1 MDKAEGTID
10 ERVVKRVL
18 DFIDFGNAENNKKKE
33 YNKRDK
39 FRNRKNWQDNKDI
52 LTQLTLLFYNK
63 IENNPTT
70 IIQSQENLEIQRENI
85 KLLKEN
91 NELKIELESFKDTRK
106 HNRLNRE
113 LINELKIEIQNKD
126 LLITQLQKKDKPE
139 VSYAKDKS
147 MFDEMSKEP
156 VDDNYDPYTID
167 NDTLDNP
174 TTLSDFNDSQIN
186 NAKYTYGKDF
196 WDSLDDDLKI
206 QCLLQLG

>member
-1 MDKAEGTID
+1 MNKVDD
-10 ERVVKRVL
+10 RVVKRVL
-18 DFIDFGNAENNKKKE
+18 EFIDFGNTENNKKKE

-39 FRNRKNWQDNKDI
+39 FRNRKNWQDDKDI
-52 LTQLTLLFYNK
+52 LTQLTLLFYNRL
-63 IENNPTT
+63 ENNTTT

-126 LLITQLQKKDKPE
+126 LLITQLQKKDKE
-139 VSYAKDKS
+139 EDKS

-156 VDDNYDPYTID
+156 VDDSYDPYTID
-167 NDTLDNP
+167 NDVLDNP
-174 TTLSDFNDSQIN
+174 TTLSDFSNTEIN
-186 NAKYTYGKDF
+186 NAKYTYGIEF

-206 QCLLQLG
+206 QCLLQLR

>member
-1 MDKAEGTID
+1 MNKVDD
-10 ERVVKRVL
+10 RVVKRVL
-18 DFIDFGNAENNKKKE
+18 EFIDFGNTENNKKKE

-39 FRNRKNWQDNKDI
+39 FRNRKNWQDDKDI
-52 LTQLTLLFYNK
+52 LTQLTLLFYNRL
-63 IENNPTT
+63 ENNTTT

-126 LLITQLQKKDKPE
+126 LLITQLQKKDKE
-139 VSYAKDKS
+139 EDKS

-156 VDDNYDPYTID
+156 VDDSYDPYTID
-167 NDTLDNP
+167 NDTLDNT
-174 TTLSDFNDSQIN
+174 TTLKDFSNTEIN
-186 NAKYTYGKDF
+186 NAKYTYGIEF

-206 QCLLQLG
+206 QCLLQLR

>member
-1 MDKAEGTID
+1 MDKVD

-91 NELKIELESFKDTRK
+91 DELKKELESFKDTRK

-113 LINELKIEIQNKD
+113 LINELKTEIYNKD
-126 LLITQLQKKDKPE
+126 LLITQLQKKDKE
-139 VSYAKDKS
+139 KDKS
-147 MFDEMSKEP
+147 VFDEMSKEP
-156 VDDNYDPYTID
+156 VDDSYDPYTID
-167 NDTLDNP
+167 NDTLDNI
-174 TTLSDFNDSQIN
+174 TTLKDFTEAEIN

-196 WDSLDDDLKI
+196 WDSLDDDLKLECLI
-206 QCLLQLG
+206 QLQ

>member
-1 MDKAEGTID
+1 MNKVDD
-10 ERVVKRVL
+10 RVVKRVL
-18 DFIDFGNAENNKKKE
+18 EFIDFGNTENNKKKE

-39 FRNRKNWQDNKDI
+39 FRNRKNWQDDKDI
-52 LTQLTLLFYNK
+52 LTQLTLLFYNRL
-63 IENNPTT
+63 ENNTTT

-126 LLITQLQKKDKPE
+126 LLITQLQKKDKE
-139 VSYAKDKS
+139 EDKS

-156 VDDNYDPYTID
+156 VDDSYDPYTID
-167 NDTLDNP
+167 NDTLDNT
-174 TTLSDFNDSQIN
+174 TTLKDFSNTEIS
-186 NAKYTYGKDF
+186 NAKYTYGIEF

-206 QCLLQLG
+206 QCLLQLR